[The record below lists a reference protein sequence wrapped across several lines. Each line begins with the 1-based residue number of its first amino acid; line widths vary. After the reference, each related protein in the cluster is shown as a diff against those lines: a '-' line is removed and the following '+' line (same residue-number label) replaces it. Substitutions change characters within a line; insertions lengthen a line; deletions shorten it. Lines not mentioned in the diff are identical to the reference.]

1 MTVSRSAQ
9 KNGSIRVCYAPWVG
23 VATVC
28 ALLVAG
34 CGPGDSQGGLEHA
47 AATDTAKVLD
57 VPFPQL
63 SSFDPSIQNQLR
75 EGRANLEGALQRP
88 DITELELGLAFGR
101 AGMLYQAY
109 SLHDTAEICFR
120 NAVTLDPAEFRWPYF
135 LGHVHDANREPEQA
149 IDSLE
154 RALEIRPDY
163 LPALIQLAQVQLDEN
178 RLEDAESLFR
188 GALELD
194 AGCAAAWLG
203 LGKIAS
209 SRRDFATAVQH
220 LEAARRLAPAATE
233 INYPLGV
240 AYRGLGELEKAASFL
255 EQRGPVR
262 AEVNDPVMG
271 EVRGLTRGV
280 QTFQNRGSAYFEE
293 GQYELARAEFE
304 RAVEADP
311 ADPGARI
318 NLGLTLAIL
327 GDGAQARRALE
338 EALRLESD
346 NVTAHYNLGTLLAK
360 QGEDRPA
367 VEHLE
372 AALRVNPDLLEARLN
387 LGNALRRLGQFE
399 AALGHYRQVVEGDPG
414 NGAAR
419 LSEALTLVRL
429 HRYTEAR
436 TRLEQSHAALPEDL
450 AILNA
455 LARVLAAA
463 PDDAARDR
471 QLAVE
476 LGKKLAVEQLSIDSA
491 VTLAMVAAENGEFEP
506 ALRLQRQA
514 VEWARRLGRASR
526 LPALLE
532 DLRRYEQRQPS
543 RTPWRDDDPALSPRP
558 LRSPG

>member
-1 MTVSRSAQ
+1 
-9 KNGSIRVCYAPWVG
+9 
-23 VATVC
+23 
-28 ALLVAG
+28 
-34 CGPGDSQGGLEHA
+34 
-47 AATDTAKVLD
+47 
-57 VPFPQL
+57 
-63 SSFDPSIQNQLR
+63 
-75 EGRANLEGALQRP
+75 
-88 DITELELGLAFGR
+88 
-101 AGMLYQAY
+101 
-109 SLHDTAEICFR
+109 
-120 NAVTLDPAEFRWPYF
+120 
-135 LGHVHDANREPEQA
+135 
-149 IDSLE
+149 
-154 RALEIRPDY
+154 
-163 LPALIQLAQVQLDEN
+163 
-178 RLEDAESLFR
+178 
-188 GALELD
+188 
-194 AGCAAAWLG
+194 
-203 LGKIAS
+203 
-209 SRRDFATAVQH
+209 
-220 LEAARRLAPAATE
+220 
-233 INYPLGV
+233 V

-399 AALGHYRQVVEGDPG
+399 AALEHYRQVVEGDPG